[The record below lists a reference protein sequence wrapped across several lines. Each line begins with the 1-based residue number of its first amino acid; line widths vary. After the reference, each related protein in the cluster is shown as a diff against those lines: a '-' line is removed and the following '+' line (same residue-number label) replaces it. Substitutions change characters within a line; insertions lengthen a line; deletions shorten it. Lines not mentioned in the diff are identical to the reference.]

1 MEQVLIVTGA
11 SRGIGA
17 ATARLGAARGYAVA
31 VNYSRDRDG
40 AEAVATEIEA
50 QGGRAAA
57 VQADVS
63 DEGQVQ
69 ALFDTVEAALG
80 PVAALVNNAGFS
92 GPVGRLDGASAET
105 IRRVVE
111 VNYLGT
117 VWCCREAVRR
127 MSTRNGG
134 AGGAIVNLSSG
145 AASLGSPGAYVWY
158 AGAKGAVDSFT
169 LGLAKEVAKECIRV
183 NAVAPGFVHTR
194 IHADSGM
201 PRRLEEG
208 APKEPL
214 GRAGQPE
221 EIAEPVLW
229 LLSPAA
235 SFTTGA
241 ILRVAGGR

>member
-1 MEQVLIVTGA
+1 MEQVLIVTGG

-31 VNYSRDRDG
+31 VNYSRHRAG
-40 AEAVATEIEA
+40 AEAVVAAIEA
-50 QGGRAAA
+50 EGGRAAA
-57 VQADVS
+57 LQADVS
-63 DEGQVQ
+63 DERQVES
-69 ALFDTVEAALG
+69 LFAAAEAALG
-80 PVAALVNNAGFS
+80 PVTALVNNAGFT
-92 GPVGRLDGASAET
+92 GPAGRLDAASAEA

-127 MSTRNGG
+127 MSTRHGG

-145 AASLGSPGAYVWY
+145 AASIGSPGVYVWY
-158 AGAKGAVDSFT
+158 AGTKGAIDSFT
-169 LGLAKEVAKECIRV
+169 LGLAKEVARDGIRV
-183 NAVAPGFVHTR
+183 NAVAPGFVDTR

-201 PRRLEEG
+201 PSRLEDE
-208 APKEPL
+208 APQEPL
-214 GRAGQPE
+214 GRAARPE
-221 EIAEPVLW
+221 EIAEPILW

-241 ILRVAGGR
+241 VLRVAGGR

>member
-1 MEQVLIVTGA
+1 MEKVLIVTGA

-17 ATARLGAARGYAVA
+17 ATARLGAARGFAVA
-31 VNYSRDRDG
+31 VNYRRDQTG
-40 AEAVATEIEA
+40 AEAIAAEIEA
-50 QGGRAAA
+50 DGGRAAA

-63 DEGQVQ
+63 DAGQV
-69 ALFDTVEAALG
+69 AGLFDAVQAALG

-92 GPVGRLDGASAET
+92 GPSGRLDAASPED

-127 MSTRNGG
+127 MSTRHGG
-134 AGGAIVNLSSG
+134 TGGAIVNLSSG

-158 AGAKGAVDSFT
+158 AAAKGAVDSFT
-169 LGLAKEVAKECIRV
+169 LGLAKEVAGESIRV
-183 NAVAPGFVHTR
+183 NAVAPGFVDTG

-201 PRRLEEG
+201 PRRVAEE

-214 GRAGQPE
+214 GRAARPE
-221 EIAEPVLW
+221 EIAEPILW

-241 ILRVAGGR
+241 VLRVAGGR

>member
-1 MEQVLIVTGA
+1 MEKVLIVTGA

-17 ATARLGAARGYAVA
+17 ATARLGAARGFAVA
-31 VNYSRDRDG
+31 VNYRRDQTG
-40 AEAVATEIEA
+40 AEAIAAEIEA
-50 QGGRAAA
+50 DGGRAAA

-63 DEGQVQ
+63 DAGQV
-69 ALFDTVEAALG
+69 AGLFDAVQAALG

-92 GPVGRLDGASAET
+92 GPSGRLDAASPED

-127 MSTRNGG
+127 MSTRHGG
-134 AGGAIVNLSSG
+134 TGGAIVNLSSG

-169 LGLAKEVAKECIRV
+169 LGLAKEVARESIRV
-183 NAVAPGFVHTR
+183 NAVAPGFVDTG

-201 PRRLEEG
+201 PRRVAEE

-214 GRAGQPE
+214 GRAARPE
-221 EIAEPVLW
+221 EIAEPILW

-241 ILRVAGGR
+241 VLRVAGGR

>member
-1 MEQVLIVTGA
+1 MEEVLIVTGA

-17 ATARLGAARGYAVA
+17 ATARLGAARGFAVA
-31 VNYSRDRDG
+31 VNYRRDRAG
-40 AEAVATEIEA
+40 AEAIAAEIEA
-50 QGGRAAA
+50 DGGRAAA

-63 DEGQVQ
+63 DAVQV
-69 ALFDTVEAALG
+69 AGLFDAVQAALG

-92 GPVGRLDGASAET
+92 GPAGRLDSVSAED

-127 MSTRNGG
+127 MSTRHGG
-134 AGGAIVNLSSG
+134 TGGAIVNLSSG

-169 LGLAKEVAKECIRV
+169 LGLAKEVARESIRV
-183 NAVAPGFVHTR
+183 NAVAPGFVDTG

-201 PRRLEEG
+201 PRRVAEE

-214 GRAGQPE
+214 GRAARPE
-221 EIAEPVLW
+221 EIAEPILW

-241 ILRVAGGR
+241 VLRVAGGR

>member
-1 MEQVLIVTGA
+1 MGEVLIVTGA

-17 ATARLGAARGYAVA
+17 ATARLAAARGFALA
-31 VNYSRDRDG
+31 LNFSRDRAG
-40 AEAVATEIEA
+40 AEAVAADIEA
-50 QGGRAAA
+50 QGGRAVAL
-57 VQADVS
+57 QADVS
-63 DEGQVQ
+63 DDAQVKG
-69 ALFDTVEAALG
+69 LFEAAEAAFG
-80 PVAALVNNAGFS
+80 PVTALVNNAGFS
-92 GPVGRLDGASAET
+92 GPSGRLDAAAPDD

-117 VWCCREAVRR
+117 VWCCRQAVRR
-127 MSTRNGG
+127 MSTRHGG
-134 AGGAIVNLSSG
+134 TGGAIVNLSSG

-169 LGLAKEVAKECIRV
+169 LGLAKEVAKESIRV
-183 NAVAPGFVHTR
+183 NAVAPGFVNTR

-201 PRRLEEG
+201 PRRLEEE

-214 GRAGQPE
+214 GRAAEPE
-221 EIAEPVLW
+221 EIAEPILW

-241 ILRVAGGR
+241 VLRVAGGR